1 MAKKA
6 TELVGTNVDQLMRTA
21 GLSNAALEK
30 KTNGRL
36 TRSTVDRVRRAQGSA
51 GVESV
56 AEIARAF
63 GLDLWQLFV
72 EDLDPAHLPSL
83 MTEPVAGTLPL
94 SKEEQTLLECFRTLN
109 PAFQQLILNDIERYS
124 EAERQTLAKKGESPK
139 RRA

>member
-6 TELVGTNVDQLMRTA
+6 IEIVGANVDQLMRSA

-36 TRSTVDRVRRAQGSA
+36 TRSTVDRVRRAEGSA

-72 EDLDPAHLPSL
+72 EGLDPARLPSL
-83 MTEPVAGTLPL
+83 EQDDGEATAAL
-94 SKEEQTLLECFRTLN
+94 SEEERMLILSFRSLN
-109 PAFQQLILNDIERYS
+109 PAFQQLILNDIDRYA
-124 EAERQTLAKKGESPK
+124 EAERQTMLKKGESSK

>member
-1 MAKKA
+1 M
-6 TELVGTNVDQLMRTA
+6 
-21 GLSNAALEK
+21 
-30 KTNGRL
+30 
-36 TRSTVDRVRRAQGSA
+36 
-51 GVESV
+51 ESV